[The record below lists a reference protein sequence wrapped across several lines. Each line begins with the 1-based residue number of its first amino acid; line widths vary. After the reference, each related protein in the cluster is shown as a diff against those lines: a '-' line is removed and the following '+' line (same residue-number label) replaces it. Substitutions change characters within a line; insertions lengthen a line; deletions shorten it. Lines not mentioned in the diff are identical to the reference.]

1 MTTFFLGPERR
12 TNIACGTMSQAK
24 AQKKDIQ
31 DEVMRE
37 QENRELT
44 ICSFMA
50 KHHIFKN

>member
-1 MTTFFLGPERR
+1 
-12 TNIACGTMSQAK
+12 MSQAK